1 MALPGFKGTTY
12 EVLTGDGSRWVIAE
26 IFRAEKEARS
36 LADKLLAGGR
46 HPMVRIS
53 ARRDGWVTEK
63 VIFEA
68 TAQVS
73 SKIIKPYAVASA
85 PWCETPEDCL
95 RHAARL
101 AIGRVGRAYL
111 DERGITA
118 AEFLVSAGDLAAV
131 ERRDGFFLSAVHLLA
146 KAQAG
151 ATAKSAADRAGV
163 LFDLH
168 ELLRKQARD
177 DDDEGEK
184 LKHAVAKRGLA
195 ALPIGALDEVPTFAV
210 LSCLAGIL
218 GEGGDWRGRLGKLL
232 DLLEGG
238 GNADA
243 LALVDQLIAEL
254 LDGPSAISEVM
265 GGLREGTEACG
276 YLTALATGSGRL
288 PKFATP
294 PAHRLHARMGQA
306 ALPVTQRILLD
317 RVARV
322 LGSVKPL
329 TQEGGEAERQ
339 AFTAL
344 VPTLLDP
351 AGTLGGSATAEALTL
366 RSKMALGRHEELTM
380 GEAIEHLLDL
390 FPNRAV
396 RLGYLLDLMPTQTG
410 QKNAPTIRRSLA
422 HLITQLKSVRHLM
435 PEGTPP
441 ETLAAVIHALRA
453 RLAMETLPA
462 DVRGALSSSLD
473 HMLRGGPAAAGRGAP
488 AAAPPAAAEAAAPSD
503 LEAGRKLFDEGD
515 EGREAYLISEG
526 QVEVY
531 RVRGGREEVIATLGR
546 GEVIGEMSLIDG
558 LPRAASARTRP
569 GTSLVAISQDD
580 LQKHMAALESS
591 DRQLKAVI
599 DALIRRLRGQAKAP
613 V

>member
-12 EVLTGDGSRWVIAE
+12 EVLTGDGTRWIIAE
-26 IFRAEKEARS
+26 IFRAETEARG

-46 HPMVRIS
+46 HPMVRIT

-68 TAQVS
+68 AAPVS
-73 SKIIKPYAVASA
+73 AKIIKPYAIASA
-85 PWCETPEDCL
+85 PCCETPEDCL

-101 AIGRVGRAYL
+101 AIGRLGRAYL

-118 AEFLVSAGDLAAV
+118 AEFLVSPGDLAAV
-131 ERRDGFFLSAVHLLA
+131 ERREGFFLNAVHLLA

-151 ATAKSAADRAGV
+151 ATAKAPPERAET
-163 LFDLH
+163 LFELH
-168 ELLRKQARD
+168 EQLRKQARD
-177 DDDEGEK
+177 DTGAGEK
-184 LKHAVAKRGLA
+184 LRLAVAKRGLA

-210 LSCLAGIL
+210 LACMAAIL
-218 GEGGDWRGRLGKLL
+218 GEGGDWRGRLVKLL

-243 LALVDQLIAEL
+243 LALIDQLIAEL

-276 YLTALATGSGRL
+276 HLTALATGSGRL
-288 PKFATP
+288 PKFASEA
-294 PAHRLHARMGQA
+294 AHRLHARMGQA

-366 RSKMALGRHEELTM
+366 RSKMALGRHEELSM

-396 RLGYLLDLMPTQTG
+396 RLGYLLDLMPTPTG
-410 QKNAPTIRRSLA
+410 QKNVAVIRRSLA
-422 HLITQLKSVRHLM
+422 QLIGQLKSVRHLM

-441 ETLAAVIHALRA
+441 EALAAVIHALRA
-453 RLAMETLPA
+453 RLAMETLPSE
-462 DVRGALSSSLD
+462 VRGALSSSLD
-473 HMLRGGPAAAGRGAP
+473 RMLGVGPAAEGRGAARAVP
-488 AAAPPAAAEAAAPSD
+488 DVAAPSD
-503 LEAGRKLFDEGD
+503 LEAGKILFEEGD
-515 EGREAYLISEG
+515 EGHAAYLISEG
-526 QVEVY
+526 QVEIY
-531 RVRGGREEVIATLGR
+531 RARGGREEVIATLGR
-546 GEVIGEMSLIDG
+546 GEVIGEMSLIDD

-569 GTSLVAISQDD
+569 GTSLAVISQDD
-580 LQKHMAALESS
+580 LQKHLAALESS
-591 DRQLKAVI
+591 DRQFKLLV
-599 DALIRRLRGQAKAP
+599 DALIRRLRGQAKGP

>member
-1 MALPGFKGTTY
+1 MALPESKGTTY
-12 EVLTGDGSRWVIAE
+12 EVLTGDGARWIIAE
-26 IFRAEKEARS
+26 IFRVEKEARG

-46 HPMVRIS
+46 HPMVRIT
-53 ARRDGWVTEK
+53 AKRDGWVTEK

-68 TAQVS
+68 AAQVS
-73 SKIIKPYAVASA
+73 AKIIKPYAVASA
-85 PWCETPEDCL
+85 PCCETPEDCL

-101 AIGRVGRAYL
+101 AIGRLGRAYL

-131 ERRDGFFLSAVHLLA
+131 ERRDNFFLNAIHLLA

-151 ATAKSAADRAGV
+151 ATAKAPPERAET
-163 LFDLH
+163 LFELH
-168 ELLRKQARD
+168 EQLRKQARD
-177 DDDEGEK
+177 DTGEGEK
-184 LKHAVAKRGLA
+184 LRLAVAKRGLA

-210 LSCLAGIL
+210 LSCMAAML
-218 GEGGDWRGRLGKLL
+218 GEGGDWRGRLAKLL

-243 LALVDQLIAEL
+243 LALIDQLIAEL

-441 ETLAAVIHALRA
+441 EALAAVIHALRA
-453 RLAMETLPA
+453 RLAMETLPS

-473 HMLRGGPAAAGRGAP
+473 HMLRGPAGRGATP
-488 AAAPPAAAEAAAPSD
+488 AAPEAAAPSD
-503 LEAGRKLFDEGD
+503 LEAGRKLFEEGD

-526 QVEVY
+526 QVEIY
-531 RVRGGREEVIATLGR
+531 RLRGGREEVIATLGR
-546 GEVIGEMSLIDG
+546 GEVIGEMSLIDD

-569 GTSLVAISQDD
+569 GTSLVVISQDE
-580 LQKHMAALESS
+580 LQKRLAALESA
-591 DRQLKAVI
+591 DRPLKLLI
-599 DALIRRLRGQAKAP
+599 DALIQRLRGQAKGP